1 MLDKQIHALGTVW
14 RDPKSRD
21 LLKDGAFSLMKLV
34 LFQDL
39 GSGADALRSI
49 LQFHTPTVLYWDK
62 MWRYMNGVFHD
73 PADQI
78 KLAEKFYPDDPQY
91 TTFVKRQMNLINEMN
106 DDLKIDYFAMLTRS
120 FLFTEMDDQL
130 YLKLAKFLSMCTPGE
145 LNFLRD
151 VRYDDKLANSMM
163 AASVYQYGLLML
175 EYQDDGKPVFVLSD
189 FGKALKQNSL
199 NYDDGIKGQKRL
211 ISYDAMIPAE
221 LQGFATNEDIDK
233 LFQNQELILDGG
245 NAQGFSWE

>member
-1 MLDKQIHALGTVW
+1 MLDNQIQALGAVW
-14 RDPKSRD
+14 RDPESRD

-34 LFQDL
+34 LFQDM

-49 LQFHTPTVLYWDK
+49 LKFHTPTVLYWDK

-78 KLAEKFYPDDPQY
+78 KLAEKFYSDDPQY

-120 FLFTEMDDQL
+120 FLYTEMDDQL

-151 VRYDDKLANSMM
+151 VQYNDKLANSMM

-175 EYQDDGKPVFVLSD
+175 EYRDDGKPVFVLSD

-199 NYDDGIKGQKRL
+199 NFDDGIKGQKRL
-211 ISYDAMIPAE
+211 VSYDAMIPAE

-233 LFQNQELILDGG
+233 LFQNQERILDGG

>member
-1 MLDKQIHALGTVW
+1 MLDNQIQALGAVW
-14 RDPKSRD
+14 RDPESRG

-34 LFQDL
+34 LFRDL
-39 GSGADALRSI
+39 GSGADALRTM
-49 LQFHTPTVLYWDK
+49 LKFHTPTVLYWDK
-62 MWRYMNGVFHD
+62 MWRYMNGVFLD

-78 KLAEKFYPDDPQY
+78 KLAEKFYSDDPQY
-91 TTFVKRQMNLINEMN
+91 TSFVKRQMNLINEMN
-106 DDLKIDYFAMLTRS
+106 DDQKIDCFAMLTRS
-120 FLFTEMDDQL
+120 YLYTEMDDQL

-189 FGKALKQNSL
+189 FGKALKQNAL
-199 NYDDGIKGQKRL
+199 NFDDGINGQKRL
-211 ISYDAMIPAE
+211 VSYDAMIPAE

-233 LFQNQELILDGG
+233 LFQNQEIILDGG
-245 NAQGFSWE
+245 NAQGFPWE